1 MGHNFEG
8 FLLEL
13 HDYFS
18 KVIVECSASLKYI
31 LTSHEN
37 SIKQVNECFP
47 YVGPFHGSN
56 AFLTA
61 HAAFTLELEQALQAV
76 DPAISQPYW
85 DFTKDSSS
93 VLGDTWASS
102 ELFGYEYFGP
112 AAPSAGH
119 TLNNSRWFTNLPLA
133 TAAQDSELDGYV
145 VYNG

>member
-1 MGHNFEG
+1 MSVT
-8 FLLEL
+8 LPL
-13 HDYFS
+13 S
-18 KVIVECSASLKYI
+18 VE
-31 LTSHEN
+31 
-37 SIKQVNECFP
+37 QVNECFP

-56 AFLTA
+56 TFLTA

-119 TLNNSRWFTNLPLA
+119 ILNSSRWFTHLPLA
-133 TAAQDSELDGYV
+133 TAAQDAEVDGYV

>member
-1 MGHNFEG
+1 M
-8 FLLEL
+8 
-13 HDYFS
+13 
-18 KVIVECSASLKYI
+18 
-31 LTSHEN
+31 
-37 SIKQVNECFP
+37 
-47 YVGPFHGSN
+47 GPFHGSN

-61 HAAFTLELEQALQAV
+61 HAAFNLELEQALQAV

-93 VLGDTWASS
+93 VLGDTWDSS

-119 TLNNSRWFTNLPLA
+119 ILNDSRWFTQLPLA
-133 TAAQDSELDGYV
+133 TAAQDAEVDGFV